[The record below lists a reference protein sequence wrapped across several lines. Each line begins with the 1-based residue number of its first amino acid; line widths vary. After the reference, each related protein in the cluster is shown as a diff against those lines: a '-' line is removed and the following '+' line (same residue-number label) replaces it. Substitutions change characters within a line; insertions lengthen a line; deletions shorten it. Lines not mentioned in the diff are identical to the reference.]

1 MTEYKKLYWCYT
13 SIDHKKYFLIAS
25 SARKARSYFAN
36 ENGLYQKD
44 ASVQRICRLPDIHQN
59 TIQIHPDDN
68 LLLDCKVEVITNL
81 FYSRDKISQAIK
93 RMLSPGGRIFNAQ
106 NKIFQEEL

>member
-13 SIDHKKYFLIAS
+13 FIDHKRYFLIAS

-44 ASVQRICRLPDIHQN
+44 ALVRRICRLPDIHQN

-68 LLLDCKVEVITNL
+68 LLVDCKVEFITYLYN
-81 FYSRDKISQAIK
+81 SKDKLSQAIK
-93 RMLSPGGRIFNAQ
+93 RMMKPGGRIFNAQ
-106 NKIFQEEL
+106 NRIFQEEL